1 MTLADAHPSA
11 AGCLAGSSSPL
22 PDVRI
27 FAGQLL
33 QKKTRAV
40 TQFAVNPGQHG
51 DPNATLGHGCSVKK

>member
-1 MTLADAHPSA
+1 
-11 AGCLAGSSSPL
+11 L
-22 PDVRI
+22 PDARI

-51 DPNATLGHGCSVKK
+51 DPNATLGHGCSVNK